1 MNRKEI
7 IIGIGAL
14 LISISIVV
22 GGYLIG
28 EAIKEANAVD
38 ADSLITPSVMDMPM
52 VAEYMNMSQE
62 EVRAIIRL
70 EEKQLTE
77 HGFFTGKMFPY
88 FTIDDKQYFYKDEID
103 VWLMEVAGSR
113 GFYDTSEGFIVR

>member
-1 MNRKEI
+1 
-7 IIGIGAL
+7 
-14 LISISIVV
+14 
-22 GGYLIG
+22 
-28 EAIKEANAVD
+28 
-38 ADSLITPSVMDMPM
+38 
-52 VAEYMNMSQE
+52 MSQE

-77 HGFFTGKMFPY
+77 LGSFTGKVFPY

-113 GFYDTSEGFIVR
+113 SIYDTSKGFVLR